1 MYLEDVITILIVLAI
16 VAAIVV
22 IIVLVV
28 KSNNRKKAKAFEDL
42 KNSNAYA
49 LAVKIKDELEKQKG
63 YKFGEPYF
71 DWNEKAYGYFIK
83 TFGGPTEIRSLHI
96 AFSEYSMAFLNV
108 KHNFRM
114 KRAESG
120 NRCYGIENDNIGIL
134 VTSTELTQDMPDYIK
149 IAAKVIEDSGYG
161 QCKLI
166 Q

>member
-1 MYLEDVITILIVLAI
+1 MIEVVITILIVLAI

-28 KSNNRKKAKAFEDL
+28 KSNKRKKAEGLEEL

-49 LAVKIKDELEKQKG
+49 LAIKIKDELEKQKG
-63 YKFGEPYF
+63 YEFKGPFWE
-71 DWNEKAYGYFIK
+71 WNPNAYGYFYK
-83 TFGGPTEIRSLHI
+83 TLEGPGYSSITIDFSAYLGGYTG
-96 AFSEYSMAFLNV
+96 ALNNL
-108 KHNFRM
+108 KYRFRM
-114 KRAESG
+114 KKAG
-120 NRCYGIENDNIGIL
+120 NRCYGIENENIGIL
-134 VTSTELTQDMPDYIK
+134 VYSTEYSQDMPDYIK